1 MSPFQY
7 DYQAQAPKPEPAK
20 PDPTSQENPR
30 GSRLKRFAKY
40 FLLFI
45 VVFIIL
51 YIGLSFPALWAK
63 VKYYYQTDIL
73 HQDYQGS
80 SVVTSGLP
88 SPYTFSIPSTEMPT
102 TNDVDKSSTSKKT
115 VKKQVDEVQIPNNS
129 LFVPKLDIKA
139 PIRWDIP
146 SGNAMDQLREGVV
159 HIKQTSFPG
168 QVGGNVFLTGHSSY
182 YWWDSGKYKFIFTL
196 LPQIKKDTKV
206 YVKHHDTLYTY
217 KVYQTL
223 TVKPDDTWV
232 MKQIKGKNIV
242 SLMTCVPIGTSLRRF
257 VVRAEQISPNPSTRE
272 TQKPAPIEQDI
283 PADLLPGIFN

>member
-7 DYQAQAPKPEPAK
+7 DYQAQAPKPEP
-20 PDPTSQENPR
+20 TNPNSTNKRNVR
-30 GSRLKRFAKY
+30 GSRLKRFTKY

-45 VVFIIL
+45 VVFVVL
-51 YIGLSFPALWAK
+51 YIGLSFPALWTKA
-63 VKYYYQTDIL
+63 KYYYQTNIL
-73 HQDYQGS
+73 EQDYKGS

-88 SPYTFSIPSTEMPT
+88 SPYSFSDPSTEMPVT
-102 TNDVDKSSTSKKT
+102 KDDNNSNVKKAL
-115 VKKQVDEVQIPNNS
+115 KKQVDEVKIPNNS

-139 PIRWDIP
+139 PVRWNIP
-146 SGNAMDQLREGVV
+146 ASNAMDELRNGVV

-168 QVGGNVFLTGHSSY
+168 QVDGNIFLTGHSSY

-196 LPQIKKDTKV
+196 LPQIKNGTKV
-206 YVKHHDTLYTY
+206 YVKHHNKLYTY

-242 SLMTCVPIGTSLRRF
+242 SLMTCVPIGTNLRRF
-257 VVRAEQISPNPSTRE
+257 VVRAEQISPDPNARP
-272 TQKPAPIEQDI
+272 TQQATPVEQNI